1 MLFSMDSWP
10 GIADGSIKVTFRTWT
25 RPQAK
30 IGGRYRIGGMLIEA
44 TDVRQVRVKEITDD
58 DAHRAGATD
67 RAALVKR
74 LGTSESA
81 WRVDFV
87 FVGPDDRIARRD
99 DTSSDDLTDV
109 TARLSRL
116 DRNGAWTRQTLQLI
130 ERYPGIV
137 STTLARHANQERPA
151 FKLNVR
157 KLKELGLTESLE
169 VGYRLSPRG
178 EAVLR
183 NLGVATLPPR
193 RGLRAASRGTLTTSA
208 RIHRIVHRIVHR
220 V

>member
-10 GIADGSIKVTFRTWT
+10 GIADGSITVTFRSWT

-30 IGGRYRIGGMLIEA
+30 VGGRYRIGGMLIEA
-44 TDVRQVRVKEITDD
+44 TDVRQVRVSEITDD
-58 DAHRAGATD
+58 DARQAGATD
-67 RAALVKR
+67 RAALLSR
-74 LGTSESA
+74 LATGDPV

-87 FVGPDDRIARRD
+87 YVGPDDRIARRN
-99 DTSSDDLTDV
+99 DTSSEDLTDV
-109 TARLSRL
+109 MARLSRL
-116 DRNGAWTRQTLQLI
+116 DRQRRVDPPDPAADRAVS
-130 ERYPGIV
+130 GIV

-183 NLGVATLPPR
+183 NMG
-193 RGLRAASRGTLTTSA
+193 
-208 RIHRIVHRIVHR
+208 
-220 V
+220 

>member
-1 MLFSMDSWP
+1 VLFSANAWP
-10 GIADGSIKVTFRTWT
+10 GIADGSITVTFRSWV

-30 IGGRYRIGGMLIEA
+30 LGGRYRIGGMLIEA
-44 TDVRQVRVKEITDD
+44 TGVREVPVSEITDA
-58 DAHRAGATD
+58 DARQAGAAN
-67 RAALVKR
+67 RADLLLR
-74 LGTSESA
+74 LGASDPV

-87 FVGPDDRIARRD
+87 FAGPDDRIARRV
-99 DTSSDDLTDV
+99 DTSPEDLTTV
-109 TARLSRL
+109 IARLARL

-137 STTLARHANQERPA
+137 STTLARHAGQDRPV

-157 KLKELGLTESLE
+157 KLKELGLTESLD

-183 NLGVATLPPR
+183 SLGA
-193 RGLRAASRGTLTTSA
+193 
-208 RIHRIVHRIVHR
+208 
-220 V
+220 

>member
-1 MLFSMDSWP
+1 MDSWA
-10 GIADGSIKVTFRTWT
+10 GIADGSITVTFRTWA

-44 TDVRQVRVKEITDD
+44 TDVRQVRVTEITDE
-58 DAHRAGATD
+58 DARRAGATD

-74 LGTSESA
+74 LGTGELA

-87 FVGPDDRIARRD
+87 FVGPDDRIARRT
-99 DTSSDDLTDV
+99 DTSSEDLTDV
-109 TARLSRL
+109 IARLARL

-183 NLGVATLPPR
+183 NLR
-193 RGLRAASRGTLTTSA
+193 
-208 RIHRIVHRIVHR
+208 
-220 V
+220 

>member
-10 GIADGSIKVTFRTWT
+10 GIADGSITVTFRSWT

-30 IGGRYRIGGMLIEA
+30 VGGRYRIGGMLIEA
-44 TDVRQVRVKEITDD
+44 TDVRQVRVTEITDD
-58 DAHRAGATD
+58 DARRAGATD
-67 RAALVKR
+67 RAALVSR
-74 LGTSESA
+74 LATDQDLV

-87 FVGPDDRIARRD
+87 FVGPDDRIARRN
-99 DTSSDDLTDV
+99 DTSSEDLTAV
-109 TARLSRL
+109 MARLSRL
-116 DRNGAWTRQTLQLI
+116 DRDGAWTRQTLQLI

-169 VGYRLSPRG
+169 IGYRLSPRG

-183 NLGVATLPPR
+183 NMG
-193 RGLRAASRGTLTTSA
+193 
-208 RIHRIVHRIVHR
+208 
-220 V
+220 

>member
-1 MLFSMDSWP
+1 MLFSADAWP
-10 GIADGSIKVTFRTWT
+10 GIADGSITVTFRAWK
-25 RPQAK
+25 RAQATPGK
-30 IGGRYRIGGMLIEA
+30 RYRIGGMLIEA
-44 TDVRQVRVKEITDD
+44 TDVRQVARGEITEA

-67 RAALVKR
+67 LESLLFR
-74 LGTSESA
+74 LGTADPA
-81 WRVDFV
+81 WRVEFV
-87 FVGPDDRIARRD
+87 FVGADDRIARRN
-99 DTSSDDLTDV
+99 DV
-109 TARLSRL
+109 SEGEVDEVIARLARL

-157 KLKELGLTESLE
+157 KLKELGLTESLD

-183 NLGVATLPPR
+183 QMG
-193 RGLRAASRGTLTTSA
+193 
-208 RIHRIVHRIVHR
+208 
-220 V
+220 